1 MMMVRSNNYRL
12 KGVVEDLEEALGF
25 VEDSYNRMTN
35 AKVED
40 INSFRRLFKADVV
53 DVFKV
58 LESYVAYALK
68 SNGIV
73 VSDLTV
79 REAMEFSSKL
89 GFISDSLLN
98 TMCKHKI
105 IRDKYSHHYGKSS
118 IQDFIKFYTY
128 SREELFSLL
137 KKLQK
142 EVNDSE
148 NINFKEN

>member
-1 MMMVRSNNYRL
+1 MMVRSNNYRL
-12 KGVVEDLEEALGF
+12 KGVVDDLAEALGF
-25 VEDSYNRMTN
+25 AEDSYNRMNN

-79 REAMEFSSKL
+79 KEAMEFSCKL
-89 GFISDSLLN
+89 GFISDSLFN
-98 TMCKHKI
+98 TMYRHKI
-105 IRDKYSHHYGKSS
+105 IRDKYSHHYGKPS
-118 IQDFIKFYTY
+118 IQDFIKFYDN
-128 SREELFSLL
+128 SKEELSLLL
-137 KKLQK
+137 KKLEK
-142 EVNDSE
+142 EVND
-148 NINFKEN
+148 KEETLF

>member
-1 MMMVRSNNYRL
+1 
-12 KGVVEDLEEALGF
+12 
-25 VEDSYNRMTN
+25 MTT

-40 INSFRRLFKADVV
+40 INSFRKLFKADVV

-73 VSDLTV
+73 VSDLTI

-89 GFISDSLLN
+89 GFISDSLFN

-105 IRDKYSHHYGKSS
+105 IRDKYSHYYGNLPYRILLSFTLLLEKSY
-118 IQDFIKFYTY
+118 FYY
-128 SREELFSLL
+128 L
-137 KKLQK
+137 KSYKRKLMNLK
-142 EVNDSE
+142 
-148 NINFKEN
+148 I

>member
-1 MMMVRSNNYRL
+1 MMVRSNNYRL
-12 KGVVEDLEEALGF
+12 KGVVDDLEEALSF
-25 VEDSYNRMTN
+25 VEDSYNRMTT

-89 GFISDSLLN
+89 GFISDSLFN

-105 IRDKYSHHYGKSS
+105 IRDKYSHHYGKPS
-118 IQDFIKFYTY
+118 IQDFIKFYTS
-128 SREELFSLL
+128 SREELFLLL

-142 EVNDSE
+142 EVNESE
-148 NINFKEN
+148 NVNFKEN

>member
-1 MMMVRSNNYRL
+1 MMVRTNNYRL

-73 VSDLTV
+73 VSDITV

-89 GFISDSLLN
+89 GFISDSLFN
-98 TMCKHKI
+98 TMYKHKI
-105 IRDKYSHHYGKSS
+105 IRDKYSHHYGKPS
-118 IQDFIKFYTY
+118 IQDFIKFYTF

-137 KKLQK
+137 EKLKKEIK
-142 EVNDSE
+142 DVEDMG
-148 NINFKEN
+148 FKNN